1 MSFTPPPPCTNG
13 KHPVAEAARFLG
25 LDPGP
30 AFDQPEPMPK
40 PASKKAK
47 AKDASPGEPK
57 KDRDAKGKFVKG
69 NPGGP
74 GNPYARKIA
83 ALRQSLIKHL
93 GPREL
98 YEIVRLLVGQAM
110 CGNIE
115 STKVLFQYVIGKAP
129 DAPDPDGVNLAEWQ
143 QYVDN
148 PATAEAV
155 TKLLDTLPHE
165 QAVQALRGMWPA
177 IISLR
182 TEMMKNAAPT
192 PGTPGATASGA
203 PEARTDAGDAGCPSS
218 QLAGE
223 AGTPGEGTPW
233 GESTPNGRPS
243 PNGEMKTAKSD
254 SEQASRPS
262 RNGASTGDQKGREMP
277 PPLPVGNPYMRRVAE
292 LRRAVVDAVNER
304 DMEYIGQ
311 LLMSRA
317 MVGHLPSTKLLFRYV
332 LGKPTRPPDPDTLD
346 LDEFRRLQQSPV
358 TGQALN
364 DALNSMPH
372 DFAVAL
378 VNEGQK
384 QAPAAIAARLGIQV

>member
-1 MSFTPPPPCTNG
+1 MSFTPPPPLTNG

-30 AFDQPEPMPK
+30 AFDQPEPQPK
-40 PASKKAK
+40 PARKKAK
-47 AKDASPGEPK
+47 GKDASPGEPK

-165 QAVQALRGMWPA
+165 QALTFLRAMWPA
-177 IISLR
+177 LLALR
-182 TEMMKNAAPT
+182 AEKTT
-192 PGTPGATASGA
+192 PGSGGTGLSA
-203 PEARTDAGDAGCPSS
+203 CAEPAQAGMPVPPETDVDRVRTSH
-218 QLAGE
+218 
-223 AGTPGEGTPW
+223 EGRAW
-233 GESTPNGRPS
+233 GESAPSGRPLTNGKTKGAETATEPGSKPS
-243 PNGEMKTAKSD
+243 PKGETTA
-254 SEQASRPS
+254 E
-262 RNGASTGDQKGREMP
+262 KGGNMP
-277 PPLPVGNPYMRRVAE
+277 PPLPIGNPYMRKVAE

-304 DMEYIGQ
+304 DMESIGQ
-311 LLMSRA
+311 MLMSRA
-317 MVGHLPSTKLLFRYV
+317 LVGHLPSTKLLFRYV

-364 DALNSMPH
+364 DALNATPH
-372 DFAVAL
+372 ALAVA
-378 VNEGQK
+378 VIRESQK
-384 QAPAAIAARLGIQV
+384 EVPAAILQRAALATR

>member
-1 MSFTPPPPCTNG
+1 MSFTPPPPLTNG

-30 AFDQPEPMPK
+30 AFDQPEPK
-40 PASKKAK
+40 PAKNKARKKA
-47 AKDASPGEPK
+47 EPNAEPN
-57 KDRDAKGKFVKG
+57 KDRDAKGRFRPGCK
-69 NPGGP
+69 GGP

-129 DAPDPDGVNLAEWQ
+129 DAPDPDSVDVAEWR

-155 TKLLDTLPHE
+155 TKLLDTLPHD
-165 QAVQALRGMWPA
+165 QALVFLRNMWPA
-177 IISLR
+177 LLALR
-182 TEMMKNAAPT
+182 AEKTTGEPGASATGEPHASEGGANSGRSRSRLAEEAPT
-192 PGTPGATASGA
+192 PGANGA
-203 PEARTDAGDAGCPSS
+203 
-218 QLAGE
+218 
-223 AGTPGEGTPW
+223 W
-233 GESTPNGRPS
+233 GESAPNGRPLTNGRTKGAEAATEPGSKPS
-243 PNGEMKTAKSD
+243 PKGEMAAEK
-254 SEQASRPS
+254 E
-262 RNGASTGDQKGREMP
+262 REMP
-277 PPLPVGNPYMRRVAE
+277 PALPVGNPYMRRVAE
-292 LRRAVVDAVNER
+292 LRRAVVDAVNPC
-304 DMEYIGQ
+304 DMETIGQ

-317 MVGHLPSTKLLFRYV
+317 LVGHLPSTKLLFRYV

-364 DALNSMPH
+364 DALGAMPH
-372 DFAVAL
+372 DRAVG
-378 VNEGQK
+378 VINGRRQV
-384 QAPAAIAARLGIQV
+384 PTAIAERLGIQV

>member
-1 MSFTPPPPCTNG
+1 MSFTPPPPFTNG
-13 KHPVAEAARFLG
+13 KHPVADAARFLG
-25 LDPGP
+25 LDPCP
-30 AFDQPEPMPK
+30 AVDEPKPEPK
-40 PASKKAK
+40 PAKKKTK
-47 AKDASPGEPK
+47 ARPESPAEPRT
-57 KDRDAKGKFVKG
+57 DRDTKGRFTKN

-129 DAPDPDGVNLAEWQ
+129 DAPDPDRVDLAEWQ

-155 TKLLDTLPHE
+155 ENLLDTLPHE
-165 QAVQALRGMWPA
+165 QALTFLRGMWPA
-177 IISLR
+177 IMAIR
-182 TEMMKNAAPT
+182 AEKRAGET
-192 PGTPGATASGA
+192 GGASGGTGMSA
-203 PEARTDAGDAGCPSS
+203 CADPAQAEMPVPPGSCPADEANRDAQRCCAQVPRD
-218 QLAGE
+218 
-223 AGTPGEGTPW
+223 
-233 GESTPNGRPS
+233 RHPS
-243 PNGEMKTAKSD
+243 PNGEMTEPQAEKKHESAPIANGKT
-254 SEQASRPS
+254 
-262 RNGASTGDQKGREMP
+262 TGDTGREMP
-277 PPLPVGNPYMRRVAE
+277 PSLPIGNPHMRKVAE
-292 LRRAVVDAVNER
+292 LRRAVVDAVNDR

-346 LDEFRRLQQSPV
+346 QDEFRRLQESPV
-358 TGQALN
+358 TGTALN
-364 DALNSMPH
+364 DTLHAVPH
-372 DFAVAL
+372 GHAVAMITASQQQL
-378 VNEGQK
+378 RATIAEGF
-384 QAPAAIAARLGIQV
+384 GCGV